1 MLINVGV
8 YHVMILSITHLELSP
23 LEAPQLFG
31 AAPAASHGRCSLTR
45 KARGKNQLVGF
56 CSPMGYTAY
65 IYMAYGDFFYN

>member
-31 AAPAASHGRCSLTR
+31 AAPAASHGRRSLMR
-45 KARGKNQLVGF
+45 KARGKNQLVGL
-56 CSPMGYTAY
+56 CSPMGYIAYRY
-65 IYMAYGDFFYN
+65 IYIYGIW